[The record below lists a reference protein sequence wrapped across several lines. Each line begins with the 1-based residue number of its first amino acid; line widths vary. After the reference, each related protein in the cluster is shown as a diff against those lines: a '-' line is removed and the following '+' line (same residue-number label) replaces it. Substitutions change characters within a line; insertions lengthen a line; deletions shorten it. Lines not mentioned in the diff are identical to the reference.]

1 MPYGMPSRA
10 QIAPLY
16 LRRDNILAG
25 QEVVD
30 LIETEPAEIQMVS
43 LQKEGFLSGLS
54 QYQKLVLFALPLGI
68 ITLFALRGAYMNV
81 R

>member
-16 LRRDNILAG
+16 LRRDNIPAG

-30 LIETEPAEIQMVS
+30 WIETEPAEIQMVS

-54 QYQKLVLFALPLGI
+54 QYQKLALFALPLGV